1 MTFGVKTMSETCLTK
16 KHRVLSGSV
25 LKLIAVITMLIDHT
39 GYVFYAFPIFRQPL
53 FTALG
58 ETVTIY
64 FILRKI
70 GRLAFPIYCFLIGE
84 GLRHTRNPIRYLAR
98 LLAFAILSEIP
109 FNLMVRG
116 ALLCADYQNVF
127 FTLFLGALSIYFYR
141 NIKSNLLKALLLLV
155 ALGASTVL
163 KADYGTAG
171 MVIILLLYV
180 LRGHPIVQALAGY
193 PLFSGGIFA
202 VAAFIPINMY
212 NGKRGFIRH
221 PILKYAFYLFYP
233 LHMLLLVAI
242 KQLIL
247 KGVI

>member
-1 MTFGVKTMSETCLTK
+1 MPQTLQ
-16 KHRVLSGSV
+16 KHRILSGSV

-84 GLRHTRNPIRYLAR
+84 GLRHTRNQVKYLLR
-98 LLAFAILSEIP
+98 LLVFAVISEIP
-109 FNLMVRG
+109 FNLMVSG
-116 ALLCADYQNVF
+116 NLLCPEHQNVF
-127 FTLFLGALSIYFYR
+127 FTLFLGALSIYIYR
-141 NIKSNLLKALLLLV
+141 SDLRNLLKIVLMV
-155 ALGASTVL
+155 AVLGISAVL
-163 KADYGTAG
+163 NADYGAAG
-171 MVIILLLYV
+171 MVVILVLYV
-180 LRGHPIVQALAGY
+180 LRGHPIVQAIAGY
-193 PLFSGGIFA
+193 PLFSGGLYA
-202 VAAFIPINMY
+202 VAAFIPIHMY
-212 NGKRGFIRH
+212 NGRRGFIKH
-221 PILKYAFYLFYP
+221 PVLKYAFYLFYP
-233 LHMLLLVAI
+233 LHMLLLVAL